1 MAESNHE
8 TGFLRSAKFY
18 CVGVSHKTSGLDLL
32 ERLSLTAQAVA
43 DRLRSALDEGCAD
56 CRVEEVLL
64 STCNRL
70 EIYWAKSE
78 SEGCGASRRQVER
91 LRNAVAEIDGAFYLL
106 QDEDAARHLFR
117 VASGLESAVVGEYE
131 IQGQTTSALAA
142 AQEAGT
148 AGPFLTELF
157 QSALRC
163 GKRARAETLIG
174 RNASSMSSVA
184 VQLASEAV
192 ADLPAA
198 RVTVVGAGETGELT
212 LKALVHRGVRQIN
225 VVNRT
230 RARAREISDR
240 WGGKPHTIPQLAGL
254 LAETDILIT
263 AARSSVP
270 LVDRPMAQ
278 GAMTGR
284 PEASRLAIIDI
295 GVPRN
300 VAPDVAEVEGV
311 HLNDLEAIKAAH
323 LRNRRERLDEVPRVE
338 AIVDEEIGHLQEGIG
353 ELLMRPLLAGF
364 WKRAE
369 AIREDV
375 MSDARGLLPNLRA
388 EEWDGVERLARS
400 LVRRLLQTPAR
411 RLRDEAGD
419 ETAREHAATIG
430 YLFDIVPHAGQY
442 RQCRHADEE
451 IDLREEKA
459 GGMRA

>member
-1 MAESNHE
+1 MAEPNPE
-8 TGFLRSAKFY
+8 TGVLRRAKFF
-18 CVGVSHKTSGLDLL
+18 CVGISHKTARLELL
-32 ERLSLTAQAVA
+32 EQLSLSAQALA
-43 DRLRSALDEGCAD
+43 ERLRAALDDGCSD
-56 CRVEEVLL
+56 CSVEEVVL

-78 SEGCGASRRQVER
+78 SAGCGASRRQAER
-91 LRNAVAEIDGAFYLL
+91 LRSEIAAIDESFYFH
-106 QDEDAARHLFR
+106 QDEDAAHHLFR

-142 AQEAGT
+142 AQEAGS

-184 VQLASEAV
+184 VQLAAAAV
-192 ADLPAA
+192 RDLPAA

-212 LKALVHRGVRQIN
+212 LKALVHRGVRSIN

-230 RARAREISDR
+230 RSRAQRVSDR
-240 WGGKPHTIPQLAGL
+240 WGGTPHTIAQLAGL
-254 LAETDILIT
+254 LSRTDILIM
-263 AARSSVP
+263 AARTAGPIVDSSMVQTA
-270 LVDRPMAQ
+270 MA
-278 GAMTGR
+278 GR
-284 PEASRLAIIDI
+284 AEALPLAIIDI

-300 VAPDVAEVEGV
+300 VAPEVSGVAGV
-311 HLNDLEAIKAAH
+311 HLYDVDAIKAAH

-338 AIVDEEIGHLQEGIG
+338 AIVAEETGQFQERVG

-375 MSDARGLLPNLRA
+375 MSDARNLLPNLRA
-388 EEWDGVERLARS
+388 EEWDGIDRLARS
-400 LVRRLLQTPAR
+400 LVKRLLQTPAR

-419 ETAREHAATIG
+419 ESARSHAATIG
-430 YLFDIVPHAGQY
+430 YLFDIVPQAGQY
-442 RQCRHADEE
+442 KHCRHAEEE
-451 IDLREEKA
+451 IELREEKT